1 MNKMIAYF
9 GNGVGLA
16 GVVLTIAAGIGRAT
30 GHYYFAG
37 FEILTLFSGG
47 VGLMVM
53 ACLAKLQLLASGRG

>member
-9 GNGVGLA
+9 GNVVALA
-16 GVVLTIAAGIGRAT
+16 GILLTIGAGLGRVT

-37 FEILTLFSGG
+37 FEMLTLFFGG

-53 ACLAKLQLLASGRG
+53 ACLAKLQLLTSGRG

>member
-9 GNGVGLA
+9 GNAVGLA
-16 GVVLTIAAGIGRAT
+16 GLVLTVAAGVGRAT

-37 FEILTLFSGG
+37 FEMLTLFSGG

-53 ACLAKLQLLASGRG
+53 ACLAKLQLLTSGRG

>member
-1 MNKMIAYF
+1 MNKTIAYF

-16 GVVLTIAAGIGRAT
+16 GVLLTLAAGVGRAT

-37 FEILTLFSGG
+37 FEVLTLFTGG

>member
-16 GVVLTIAAGIGRAT
+16 GLVLTVAAGAGRAT

-37 FEILTLFSGG
+37 FEMLTLFSGG

-53 ACLAKLQLLASGRG
+53 ACLAKLQLLTSGRG

>member
-16 GVVLTIAAGIGRAT
+16 GVAVTLVAGVGRAT
-30 GHYYFAG
+30 GHYYLGG
-37 FEILTLFSGG
+37 FEVLTLFTGG

>member
-9 GNGVGLA
+9 GTIVGLA
-16 GVVLTIAAGIGRAT
+16 GVVLTIGAGVGRAT

-37 FEILTLFSGG
+37 FEMLTLFSGG

-53 ACLAKLQLLASGRG
+53 ACLAKLQFLTSGRG